1 MSTPRKVSV
10 SVSVSVAGAPF
21 IDVTSDL
28 ISFTY
33 EEAAAGVGET
43 LEIELDDSSKRYR
56 SIWFVEK
63 GTAIQ
68 GTITTTDWKLE
79 NSDVSIHFRFG
90 NFQTR
95 LQGGFDFVLP
105 QTPVIQFVIEIKLHS
120 VCLRQW
126 LCDRCFEQ

>member
-1 MSTPRKVSV
+1 MSTPRKV

-68 GTITTTDWKLE
+68 GTITTTDWKFPGD
-79 NSDVSIHFRFG
+79 NYKRVTGI
-90 NFQTR
+90 N
-95 LQGGFDFVLP
+95 
-105 QTPVIQFVIEIKLHS
+105 
-120 VCLRQW
+120 
-126 LCDRCFEQ
+126 